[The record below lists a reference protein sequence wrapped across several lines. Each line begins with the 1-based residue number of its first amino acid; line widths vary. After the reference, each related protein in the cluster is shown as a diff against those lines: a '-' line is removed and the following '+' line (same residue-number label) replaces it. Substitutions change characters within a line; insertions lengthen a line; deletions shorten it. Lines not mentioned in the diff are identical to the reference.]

1 MPTDP
6 PVDAPAG
13 TRHYPEVLPTA
24 PPIESPPAVALKE
37 PPQEPPTERLE
48 LPVPPPEQATE
59 PLADLVTEQI
69 TLPGTPPTELR
80 VHGVSG
86 TPAEGMLDRA
96 IIGQVAGDSGA
107 GFFRP
112 RSEYGATRGPGG
124 ALLEGYRWGNLTAGA
139 AARAFWLLLLP
150 FTLVNVALWLRP
162 PAVRF
167 GRALV
172 HGLCR
177 LFALALSGTFI
188 LAAVGVCLDLIAWQC
203 PTNGDCINQHPLIR
217 DLFTGG
223 TGLTGRRLA
232 IACAGPI
239 LLVAVLWFLARRTWG
254 KYEAYHLVPD
264 SPQGEGLATPTFWDG
279 KDQVSRLRS
288 LHVAA
293 MFALIDLALLWV
305 VNRHDATAGAFTGDA
320 VIGLPTTT
328 VVRIGQ
334 GLLLASAAII
344 VLAVLAVLVPAVF
357 ERVSRSRLALI
368 FCDTLLW
375 ISLPL
380 TALSLAYAC
389 LPRADWPVSGPLP
402 GYAAAVTTL
411 FAAQGV
417 LLGLLLLVVLFQRH
431 RAKGALFGG
440 FAAPI
445 VASLGLGL
453 GAALTAGLSYQ
464 VADYLGGGSHSLINP
479 HLPSFSKTPVNTG
492 VQPPPS
498 FQWAAVGFVL
508 LVAVVLVALLWVLLF
523 SRPVLIRHA
532 RHDTDQDFPG
542 GRLHN
547 RDRARVIDRAI
558 ANARLTDHMPRVFG
572 AAWLAVAALGVIA
585 TIFGFLKIGP
595 LQLFASNTA
604 GAQFVVDLA
613 NLGTWLIGLSVV
625 GLVLLGIQTYRRP
638 RLRRTVGIIW
648 DLATFWPRACHP
660 LGPPCYAERVVPE
673 LVHRASW
680 LATDQGGVVLSG
692 HSQGSVLVAATVLQM
707 QPEARR
713 RTALLTYGSPIV
725 RMYQRAFPNYFNDSA
740 LNDIGAAV
748 AGARGQERW
757 INLWRHTDPI
767 GGPVGIGDRRLS
779 DPLGFDP
786 RPGDQVPPKVQ
797 AHSGYQLV
805 PGFNQAMD
813 DLVALLQQ

>member
-6 PVDAPAG
+6 PVGSRTQPD
-13 TRHYPEVLPTA
+13 VLPTA
-24 PPIESPPAVALKE
+24 PPIESPQTVAPKD
-37 PPQEPPTERLE
+37 PPQEPPTERIE
-48 LPVPPPEQATE
+48 LHTLPPEPATE
-59 PLADLVTEQI
+59 PLSELVTAQLV
-69 TLPGTPPTELR
+69 TPRTPPTELR

-86 TPAEGMLDRA
+86 TPAEEMLDRA

-112 RSEYGATRGPGG
+112 RKEYGGTVGPGG
-124 ALLEGYRWGNLTAGA
+124 ALLEAYRWGNLTAGA

-177 LFALALSGTFI
+177 MFALTLSATYT
-188 LAAVGVCLDLIAWQC
+188 LAAVGICLDLVAWQC
-203 PTNGDCINQHPLIR
+203 PANGDCINQHPIIR
-217 DLFTGG
+217 GMFSGAAD
-223 TGLTGRRLA
+223 LTGRRLA
-232 IACAGPI
+232 IATAGPI
-239 LLVAVLWFLARRTWG
+239 LMVALLWFLARRTWG

-264 SPQGEGLATPTFWDG
+264 SPDGEGLATPTFWDG

-288 LHVAA
+288 LHVAT
-293 MFALIDLALLWV
+293 MFAVIDVALLWV
-305 VNRHDATAGAFTGDA
+305 LTRHDAGTGAYSSDT
-320 VIGLPTTT
+320 VIGLPTST
-328 VVRIGQ
+328 VKGIGQ
-334 GLLLASAAII
+334 ILLIISAAII
-344 VLAVLAVLVPAVF
+344 VVAMLALLIPAVF
-357 ERVSRSRLALI
+357 ERVSRSRLALV

-375 ISLPL
+375 ISLLL
-380 TALSLAYAC
+380 TAASLAYAC
-389 LPRADWPVSGPLP
+389 LPRSDWPTGGGLP
-402 GYAAAVTTL
+402 GYSVGVTTL
-411 FAAQGV
+411 LGIQVV

-440 FAAPI
+440 FGSPI

-498 FQWAAVGFVL
+498 FQWAAVGFVA
-508 LVAVVLVALLWVLLF
+508 LVAVVLIALLWVF
-523 SRPVLIRHA
+523 VVSRPVLIRRA
-532 RHDTDQDFPG
+532 RKDTDDDFKGDRP
-542 GRLHN
+542 RD
-547 RDRARVIDRAI
+547 RDRARAIDHAI
-558 ANARLTDHMPRVFG
+558 ANAQLTDHMPRVFTT
-572 AAWLAVAALGVIA
+572 AWIAVAALGVVA
-585 TIFGFLKIGP
+585 TVFGYQKVGP
-595 LQLFASNTA
+595 LQLFPSNSGA
-604 GAQFVVDLA
+604 AQFVVDLA
-613 NLGTWLIGLSVV
+613 NLGTWLIGLSAVF
-625 GLVLLGIQTYRRP
+625 LVLLGIQTYRRP

-673 LVHRASW
+673 LVHRANW
-680 LATDQGGVVLSG
+680 LATEQDGVVLSG

-707 QPEARR
+707 KPDALR

-725 RMYQRAFPNYFNDSA
+725 RLYQRAFPNYFNDA
-740 LNDIGAAV
+740 VLNEIGAAV
-748 AGARGQERW
+748 EGARGQERW
-757 INLWRHTDPI
+757 VNLWRHTDPI
-767 GGPVGIGDRRLS
+767 GGPVGIGDRRLP
-779 DPLGFDP
+779 DPLAFDP
-786 RPGDQVPPKVQ
+786 SPGDQVPPKVQ

-813 DLVALLQQ
+813 DLVALLRQ